1 MAEFDWS
8 SYLSEASSGDDQPQA
23 QQPAEAVEIYPI
35 PIFKLRDPVPAE
47 YIQPG
52 ERKDL
57 FFDLPDPLGLQRTAV
72 GAAGKDGSAPT
83 DSLPPS
89 VSSDVGPT
97 EPQPPTNHGVTGDN
111 ALSEP
116 PAEEAPRHEAQI
128 IELPIARLLASAQV
142 ASPPAPEQTEVDEQP
157 ERAGGADESS
167 FQSESLEE
175 CPVGSL
181 EEAAAEKYEAAA
193 VEPDA
198 DEGVAAPLAD
208 AQEVRADEVAAEE
221 GEVAQ
226 PVADLEAEIEALA
239 PTAPTSEEDLI
250 PQTEMPPVEAVAES
264 DEQPTE
270 AAVEEPAHAPPPS
283 TNRVQFSELGR
294 VLLAHRLITEEQLR
308 EAATA
313 ADELGAPLENVL
325 VQRGYV
331 GEEQILQARAAMR
344 GVMTWDPA
352 SEEPEP
358 EALAK
363 VPAAVCR
370 RHIVLPVRVSGTLL
384 TLAMANTEDM
394 GAVEAVRRA
403 SGLRVEPRAA
413 GERKLRAAI
422 NRYYG
427 QETGGGALGAL
438 VEEAQKELG
447 HRLRVRRDPDSLT
460 EEDTRPVVGLV
471 NHLLTE
477 AIRMGASDVHIE
489 PKESR
494 VDVRMRLDGEMQKC
508 HEIPAALL
516 PPLATRLRIMADLDI
531 VDWRMP
537 QDGRMSVNLDGRR
550 VDVRVSVLPSLR
562 GPRIVLRILDRALT
576 LMDLT
581 DLGMQPT
588 KLAMFRSMISRP
600 YGLLLVTG
608 PTGSGKTTSLYAA
621 LRELKATGKNIM
633 TAEDPVEYELEGVS
647 QSQVHEKIGLTFA
660 AQLRAILRQD
670 PDVVL
675 VGEIRDGETA
685 ETAIRAALTGHLVL
699 STLHCTDA
707 PGAIPRLL
715 DMGVNP
721 YLLSTSLIGVTAQ
734 RLIRTLCNEC
744 SEPAEGGRDVET
756 LAAVVGESLLGRL
769 RKPVGC
775 EVCFNTGYRGRAA
788 VHEILPVS
796 PAVASAI
803 ANREPLPVLRD
814 MAAGFGYE
822 PLQVDAIRRVLAGET
837 TLEEAKSTIAFD
849 SEPPS
854 TEPLGASLP
863 KPDDALEDL
872 PERAGKLRPGA

>member
-8 SYLSEASSGDDQPQA
+8 RYLSETSSGDDQPQA
-23 QQPAEAVEIYPI
+23 QQPPEAVEIYPT

-57 FFDLPDPLGLQRTAV
+57 FFDLPDPLGLHRAK
-72 GAAGKDGSAPT
+72 ADASAQGHPPT
-83 DSLPPS
+83 IANDT
-89 VSSDVGPT
+89 GPT
-97 EPQPPTNHGVTGDN
+97 EPQPPTDHDAPG
-111 ALSEP
+111 EP
-116 PAEEAPRHEAQI
+116 PAEDAPRHEAEI
-128 IELPIARLLASAQV
+128 IELPIARLLASAHV
-142 ASPPAPEQTEVDEQP
+142 ASPPTPEQTQEEEQP
-157 ERAGGADESS
+157 ERL
-167 FQSESLEE
+167 ESLEE
-175 CPVGSL
+175 IAA
-181 EEAAAEKYEAAA
+181 EKREAAAI
-193 VEPDA
+193 EPHA
-198 DEGVAAPLAD
+198 DEEVAAPVVD
-208 AQEVRADEVAAEE
+208 AQEFKPDEVATAEG

-226 PVADLEAEIEALA
+226 PVADLEADIEEPA
-239 PTAPTSEEDLI
+239 PAARSSEEDLI
-250 PQTEMPPVEAVAES
+250 PRAEAPPDEAVAES
-264 DEQPTE
+264 NEQPAE
-270 AAVEEPAHAPPPS
+270 AAIEEPTRAPSPS
-283 TNRVQFSELGR
+283 ADRVQVSELGR
-294 VLLAHRLITEEQLR
+294 VLLAHRLITEQQLR

-352 SEEPEP
+352 SEEPDP

-422 NRYYG
+422 NRHYG

-756 LAAVVGESLLGRL
+756 LASVVGESLLGRL

-837 TLEEAKSTIAFD
+837 TLEEAKRTIAFD

-863 KPDDALEDL
+863 KPEDSLGDL
-872 PERAGKLRPGA
+872 PEGVGRLRPGA

>member
-8 SYLSEASSGDDQPQA
+8 RYLSELSSADEALQA
-23 QQPAEAVEIYPI
+23 EQPAEPVEIYPT
-35 PIFKLRDPVPAE
+35 PVFKLRDPVPAE
-47 YIQPG
+47 CIQSG
-52 ERKDL
+52 ERKDM
-57 FFDLPDPLGLQRTAV
+57 FFDLPDPLGLQCVKAD
-72 GAAGKDGSAPT
+72 ASAPE
-83 DSLPPS
+83 PPTHAPPIIANEA
-89 VSSDVGPT
+89 GPT
-97 EPQPPTNHGVTGDN
+97 E
-111 ALSEP
+111 SEP
-116 PAEEAPRHEAQI
+116 PADYDAPDDGKVDESANRAMPQYEAEI
-128 IELPIARLLASAQV
+128 IELPIARLLSSAQSAFPPTPELRAEQDAQADAISAEDAEV
-142 ASPPAPEQTEVDEQP
+142 PNPTVEIKAETEETEAPAPVAQ
-157 ERAGGADESS
+157 GADEDALPAEASS
-167 FQSESLEE
+167 I
-175 CPVGSL
+175 G
-181 EEAAAEKYEAAA
+181 
-193 VEPDA
+193 
-198 DEGVAAPLAD
+198 
-208 AQEVRADEVAAEE
+208 
-221 GEVAQ
+221 
-226 PVADLEAEIEALA
+226 
-239 PTAPTSEEDLI
+239 
-250 PQTEMPPVEAVAES
+250 AVAEPMEQLS
-264 DEQPTE
+264 DREE
-270 AAVEEPAHAPPPS
+270 KVRAAAPS
-283 TNRVQFSELGR
+283 MDRVQFNELGR
-294 VLLAHRLITEEQLR
+294 VLLAHHLVTEEQLR
-308 EAATA
+308 EAMLA
-313 ADELGAPLENVL
+313 AEELGAPLESVL
-325 VQRGYV
+325 VQRGHV
-331 GEEQILQARAAMR
+331 GEEQILQALAAMR

-352 SEEPEP
+352 TEEPEP

-370 RHIVLPVRVSGTLL
+370 RHIVLPIRVSGTLL

-413 GERKLRAAI
+413 AERKLRAAI

-427 QETGGGALGAL
+427 QETGGGTLGAL

-447 HRLRVRRDPDSLT
+447 HRMRVRRDVESLT

-489 PKESR
+489 PKENR

-508 HEIPAALL
+508 HEIPAVLL

-576 LMDLT
+576 LMDLA

-608 PTGSGKTTSLYAA
+608 PTGSGKTTTLYAA

-647 QSQVHEKIGLTFA
+647 QSQVNEKIGLTFA

-744 SEPAEGGRDVET
+744 SEAAEGGRDVET
-756 LAAVVGESLLGRL
+756 LAAVIGESLLGRL

-837 TLEEAKSTIAFD
+837 TLEEAKRTIAFD

-854 TEPLGASLP
+854 NEPLGATLPRANQVFDSSL
-863 KPDDALEDL
+863 
-872 PERAGKLRPGA
+872 ERRPGIK

>member
-8 SYLSEASSGDDQPQA
+8 RYLSEESSAEDASQA
-23 QQPAEAVEIYPI
+23 EQQPAEPVEIYPT
-35 PIFKLRDPVPAE
+35 PLFKLRDPVPAE
-47 YIQPG
+47 CIQPG
-52 ERKDL
+52 ERNDL
-57 FFDLPDPLGLQRTAV
+57 FFDLPDPLGV
-72 GAAGKDGSAPT
+72 HPGKADASVPERPT
-83 DSLPPS
+83 PPAI
-89 VSSDVGPT
+89 T
-97 EPQPPTNHGVTGDN
+97 PPTAAKDAGATDP
-111 ALSEP
+111 EP
-116 PAEEAPRHEAQI
+116 PADRGTPTEGDVGGSPSLGAPQYEAEI
-128 IELPIARLLASAQV
+128 IELPIERLLASAKSP
-142 ASPPAPEQTEVDEQP
+142 SPPTPP
-157 ERAGGADESS
+157 
-167 FQSESLEE
+167 
-175 CPVGSL
+175 
-181 EEAAAEKYEAAA
+181 K
-193 VEPDA
+193 
-198 DEGVAAPLAD
+198 
-208 AQEVRADEVAAEE
+208 
-221 GEVAQ
+221 
-226 PVADLEAEIEALA
+226 
-239 PTAPTSEEDLI
+239 
-250 PQTEMPPVEAVAES
+250 PQDDQNAEAVVPPASRRWKPGVHLQPAQGAPDPPAE
-264 DEQPTE
+264 
-270 AAVEEPAHAPPPS
+270 APPPIVG
-283 TNRVQFSELGR
+283 RVALDELGR
-294 VLLAHRLITEEQLR
+294 VLLAHHLVTEEQLQ
-308 EAATA
+308 EAVLA
-313 ADELGAPLENVL
+313 AEELGAPLENVL

-344 GVMTWDPA
+344 GVMTWDPIG
-352 SEEPEP
+352 EEPEP

-370 RHIVLPVRVSGTLL
+370 RHIVLPVRVNGTLL

-413 GERKLRAAI
+413 GEKKLRAAI
-422 NRYYG
+422 TRYYG
-427 QETGGGALGAL
+427 KETGGGALGAL
-438 VEEAQKELG
+438 VQEAQKELG
-447 HRLRVRRDPDSLT
+447 HRMRVRRNVDSLT

-471 NHLLTE
+471 NHLLSE
-477 AIRMGASDVHIE
+477 AIRMGASDVHVE
-489 PKESR
+489 PKENR

-508 HEIPAALL
+508 HEIPVELL
-516 PPLATRLRIMADLDI
+516 APLATRLRIMADLDI

-608 PTGSGKTTSLYAA
+608 PTGSGKTTTLYAA

-647 QSQVHEKIGLTFA
+647 QSQVNEKIGLTFA

-744 SEPAEGGRDVET
+744 SEPAEQGRDVET
-756 LAAVVGESLLGRL
+756 LASVVGESLLGRL

-822 PLQVDAIRRVLAGET
+822 PLQVDAVRRVLAGET
-837 TLEEAKSTIAFD
+837 TLAEAKRTIAFD
-849 SEPPS
+849 AEPPS
-854 TEPLGASLP
+854 NDPLCSTLP
-863 KPDDALEDL
+863 KPGGVHDQA
-872 PERAGKLRPGA
+872 ERLSPGGSTS

>member
-8 SYLSEASSGDDQPQA
+8 RYLSEMTSGNDTSEA
-23 QQPAEAVEIYPI
+23 KQPAEPVEIYPT
-35 PIFKLRDPVPAE
+35 PILKLRDPVPAE
-47 YIQPG
+47 CVQPG

-57 FFDLPDPLGLQRTAV
+57 FFDLPDPLGLQRNASETAACPPQAV
-72 GAAGKDGSAPT
+72 SNAATDDTQGAT
-83 DSLPPS
+83 PP
-89 VSSDVGPT
+89 P
-97 EPQPPTNHGVTGDN
+97 
-111 ALSEP
+111 
-116 PAEEAPRHEAQI
+116 HEAEI
-128 IELPIARLLASAQV
+128 IELPIARLV
-142 ASPPAPEQTEVDEQP
+142 
-157 ERAGGADESS
+157 
-167 FQSESLEE
+167 
-175 CPVGSL
+175 
-181 EEAAAEKYEAAA
+181 AAEPPPQPADDQGIRAENFDEA
-193 VEPDA
+193 VEP
-198 DEGVAAPLAD
+198 ETPHVVATPLAD
-208 AQEVRADEVAAEE
+208 GVVQE
-221 GEVAQ
+221 GEVEQEVEAPSLLYSAEGSAAAQ
-226 PVADLEAEIEALA
+226 DETHAVKAVVDEGAQA
-239 PTAPTSEEDLI
+239 PTPNVDRL
-250 PQTEMPPVEAVAES
+250 
-264 DEQPTE
+264 
-270 AAVEEPAHAPPPS
+270 
-283 TNRVQFSELGR
+283 QFSELGR
-294 VLLAHRLITEEQLR
+294 ALLAHRLITEQQLR
-308 EAATA
+308 EATA
-313 ADELGAPLENVL
+313 AAEELGAPLESLL

-331 GEEQILQARAAMR
+331 GEEQILQARAAIR
-344 GVMTWDPA
+344 GVMTWDPGT
-352 SEEPEP
+352 EEPDP
-358 EALAK
+358 DALAR

-370 RHIVLPVRVSGTLL
+370 RHIVLPVRVTGTLL

-413 GERKLRAAI
+413 AERKLRAAI

-427 QETGGGALGAL
+427 QATGGGALGAL
-438 VEEAQKELG
+438 IEEAQKELG
-447 HRLRVRRDPDSLT
+447 HRMRVRRDPDSLT

-471 NHLLTE
+471 NHLLTD
-477 AIRMGASDVHIE
+477 AIRVGASDVHIE
-489 PKESR
+489 PKENR

-508 HEIPAALL
+508 HEIPASLL

-608 PTGSGKTTSLYAA
+608 PTGSGKTTTLYAA
-621 LRELKATGKNIM
+621 LREMKATGKNIM

-647 QSQVHEKIGLTFA
+647 QSQVNEKIGLTFA

-734 RLIRTLCNEC
+734 RLIRTLCHEC
-744 SEPAEGGRDVET
+744 SEPAEGGRDVEM

-769 RKPVGC
+769 RRPVGC

-814 MAAGFGYE
+814 IAAGFGYE

-837 TLEEAKSTIAFD
+837 TLEEARRTIAFD
-849 SEPPS
+849 AEPPS
-854 TEPLGASLP
+854 NDPLGATLP
-863 KPDDALEDL
+863 KPEGALEAIPTR
-872 PERAGKLRPGA
+872 PERK